1 MVIVENIPINMRD
14 IIKYILADLS
24 LISIALVLLIS
35 YPLVS
40 LQYG

>member
-40 LQYG
+40 